1 MFASFLST
9 IFGSLLSICVTALA
23 AFAVTLIFRTS
34 TTTNFAQGSIAAFGC
49 YIVADLLNKY
59 GMPVW
64 QGVFIGMVAGVLI
77 GLVID
82 LVIFRNGRH
91 VNAIG
96 KQIITMGIVSLFFG
110 GIPLV
115 FGTPERIPFEAF
127 YNTVKAGVSPNI
139 SIAAFGGSIV
149 ITKHAL
155 ICLAISVVV
164 LGVLFLL
171 LKYSKWGLGVR
182 ATASNEFTAELMGI
196 DTRVI
201 TAVSWAVAGALGVL
215 AAVMYA
221 GGGTTISA
229 SFMTTIQGN
238 AFLAGSGRIYFG
250 NKPRGDVDSNGQ
262 GTANTV
268 KGGGMYSALWD
279 TDTYWLISN
288 VSTSGIRSQLSLQIE
303 TNSLLATGPRDFVVE
318 YSTDGTSWTAV
329 PGGSYTVIGQC
340 DSKNAL
346 PHYMPG
352 FKVFDFALPAALQD
366 KASVS
371 IRLRCASL
379 TGTDGKSSVV
389 PNATNRLGHV
399 SIKYNK

>member
-110 GIPLV
+110 G
-115 FGTPERIPFEAF
+115 
-127 YNTVKAGVSPNI
+127 
-139 SIAAFGGSIV
+139 SIV

-229 SFMTTIQGN
+229 SFMTTIQVN
-238 AFLAGSGRIYFG
+238 AFLAGILGGFSTFYGPVIGAVLIPLASSCVGFLANFPGLSGISRWQMVVVYALMLVAILIKPQGLFG
-250 NKPRGDVDSNGQ
+250 KK
-262 GTANTV
+262 TV
-268 KGGGMYSALWD
+268 K
-279 TDTYWLISN
+279 
-288 VSTSGIRSQLSLQIE
+288 
-303 TNSLLATGPRDFVVE
+303 
-318 YSTDGTSWTAV
+318 
-329 PGGSYTVIGQC
+329 
-340 DSKNAL
+340 
-346 PHYMPG
+346 
-352 FKVFDFALPAALQD
+352 KV
-366 KASVS
+366 
-371 IRLRCASL
+371 
-379 TGTDGKSSVV
+379 
-389 PNATNRLGHV
+389 
-399 SIKYNK
+399 